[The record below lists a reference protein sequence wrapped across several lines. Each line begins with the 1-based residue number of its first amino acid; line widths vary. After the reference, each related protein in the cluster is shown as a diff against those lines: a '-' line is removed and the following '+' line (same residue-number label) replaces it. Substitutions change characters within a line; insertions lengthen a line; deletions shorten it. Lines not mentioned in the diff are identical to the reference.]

1 MTEKIV
7 RKGLVIRLYPT
18 EEQKIF
24 LNKSFGCERLFY
36 NYLLNER
43 NEFYKNEVEP
53 IKDDEKLKKEKY
65 KLFKPTSR
73 KQFKEIFEFCKEPFD
88 DCLCSSER
96 NLKKAFDNY
105 FESIKQYKQGLIKKE
120 EIKTPKFKKKNGKN
134 SYTDCHVKNNAF
146 DFSHRLLN
154 IGKCD
159 GIKFRRREKL
169 PNWYYENKCKLK
181 SITLSK
187 NSANE
192 YYASLLF
199 EYNTED
205 ISTKLIDENQAIG
218 LDWSTSD
225 FYIDSDGKSAM
236 KDFGFKK
243 HKQGLYWNSKK
254 KVVVHNKNKKKLT
267 KLQRRLSKKK
277 QGSKNYEKARI
288 KKAKFERYIANSR
301 KWWIENETNRLSDEK
316 TLVCVEDLN
325 LKSIS
330 HYLKNAKN
338 VEDSAYG
345 IFINRLEDKCEEK
358 GTNFIKVD
366 RYFPS
371 SQLCSNCGFKNIKIK
386 NLKIREWTCP
396 KCGTFHN
403 RDVNASQNL
412 KNYGLKYFC
421 TNETLGNHGVIHE
434 GILPMSVEDVETL
447 ASLALAIG
455 GADETLSNQE
465 ETERTTCE
473 RVHKAYSL

>member
-1 MTEKIV
+1 M
-7 RKGLVIRLYPT
+7 
-18 EEQKIF
+18 
-24 LNKSFGCERLFY
+24 
-36 NYLLNER
+36 
-43 NEFYKNEVEP
+43 
-53 IKDDEKLKKEKY
+53 
-65 KLFKPTSR
+65 
-73 KQFKEIFEFCKEPFD
+73 
-88 DCLCSSER
+88 
-96 NLKKAFDNY
+96 
-105 FESIKQYKQGLIKKE
+105 
-120 EIKTPKFKKKNGKN
+120 
-134 SYTDCHVKNNAF
+134 
-146 DFSHRLLN
+146 
-154 IGKCD
+154 
-159 GIKFRRREKL
+159 
-169 PNWYYENKCKLK
+169 
-181 SITLSK
+181 
-187 NSANE
+187 
-192 YYASLLF
+192 
-199 EYNTED
+199 
-205 ISTKLIDENQAIG
+205 
-218 LDWSTSD
+218 DWSTSD

-277 QGSKNYEKARI
+277 QGSKNYEKARLE
-288 KKAKFERYIANSR
+288 KAKFERYIANSR

-345 IFINRLEDKCEEK
+345 IFVNRLEDKCEEK

-396 KCGTFHN
+396 KCGKFHN